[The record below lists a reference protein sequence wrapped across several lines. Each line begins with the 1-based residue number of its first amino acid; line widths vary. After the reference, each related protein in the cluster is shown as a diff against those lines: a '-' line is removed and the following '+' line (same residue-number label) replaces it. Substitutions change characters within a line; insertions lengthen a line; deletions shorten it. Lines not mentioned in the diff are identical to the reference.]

1 MEHSDNES
9 PEEYNISGA
18 GIVPISTAPNGVV
31 YALLGREKYV
41 KNWSSSLKWSG
52 FEGGNIGTESA
63 SVNAARE
70 MIEESLGMIFSD
82 KNSLINMLE
91 TKNYIA
97 QIAVK
102 TMGGTRTHVTY
113 VKYVPWDPDL
123 PVRFGNAI
131 NYLVELSKVG
141 NRLKTLTKSTNR
153 NNMRD
158 EEIDDG
164 WTRVK
169 SNDSNAF
176 DRIHT
181 QATEMINNPPVEIQF
196 PHPAVEIKYNKDG
209 SLLCVHV
216 KDEHIEKGQIKYWPL
231 SELEVAAKNGGNGMP
246 GVSIRPYFCII
257 AKLICKY
264 VTKDGECNKNNVRI
278 PKRVCVRMKPERDL
292 TYPPGLDNAKNIPS
306 VKKQLP

>member
-1 MEHSDNES
+1 MEPSDNES
-9 PEEYNISGA
+9 PQEDNISGA
-18 GIVPISTAPNGVV
+18 GVVPISTAPNGVV

-52 FEGGNIGTESA
+52 FEGGNTGSETA
-63 SVNAARE
+63 AVNAARE
-70 MIEESLGMIFSD
+70 MIEESLGMVFSD
-82 KNSLINMLE
+82 KDSLIQMLD

-102 TMGGTRTHVTY
+102 TMGGSRTHVTY
-113 VKYVPWDPDL
+113 IKYVPWDPDL

-131 NYLVELSKVG
+131 NYLVELAKIG
-141 NRLKTLTKSTNR
+141 NRLKTLTKSVSYTSTSHDDT
-153 NNMRD
+153 D
-158 EEIDDG
+158 EG

-176 DRIHT
+176 DRIYA
-181 QATEMINNPPVEIQF
+181 QATDMINNPPVEVSF
-196 PHPAVEIKYNKDG
+196 PHPAVDITYNEDG
-209 SLLCVHV
+209 SLHMVNV
-216 KDEHIEKGQIKYWPL
+216 KEEYIEKGQIKYWPL
-231 SELEVAAKNGGNGMP
+231 SDLEVAAKNGGNGMP

-264 VTKDGECNKNNVRI
+264 VTKDGERNKNNVRI
-278 PKRVCVRMKPERDL
+278 PKRVYVRMRPERDL
-292 TYPPGLDNAKNIPS
+292 TYPPGLKNAKSIPS